1 MNGVPRL
8 RDRSRRPCPAALIVA
23 AWLSLPAPAAVAA
36 PGPPTL
42 ELSVARVRSLQL
54 SPALARGRVEH
65 RELATHGV
73 PIRGAYETVRI
84 GPDGAEEI
92 VASRHPTAPPQLHPS
107 QARIAAGAVPGLV
120 AAHREH
126 HGDGMGAEPELERPP
141 ELVYILVL
149 DQPVLAW
156 EAQLA
161 LTMWPEPS
169 RPTLWVSA
177 ATGRVL
183 RELEQV
189 RSSRARVFRENPS
202 KTPDPVEIEL
212 VDIHVTEAGLPLVGP
227 RVQSYNCVDDETD
240 EVSPWWE
247 EDECYPVQL
256 VRSDPNGDFLV
267 PTPDVIRSEENIAV
281 SDFYAELSMYVHAE
295 RFIEAMKSKGVL
307 EYRCGLAS
315 MLANVRSLEPSTLYD
330 WSPLN
335 NAYYT
340 DQCDPEEGP
349 TMLFGQ
355 GSQVDFGYDGDVVY
369 HELGHG
375 MVALLAPE
383 GLTDVRMRHDGT
395 LTDAPALNEAL
406 ADYFSVMITDD
417 PHLAEYV
424 GRFGSLSGGPY
435 IRDAENSKA
444 CPADTVGQA
453 HNDGEPFMAALWA
466 TRKRL
471 DAEGKAT
478 LDQVVLEALM
488 SLAPDADLEEASARV
503 TEAAERHAR
512 AGELS
517 DEELEL
523 LHRSLDARGLVDCPR
538 VITDPKRVRDGR
550 SMHLRRTSDGVYPFY
565 PGPMQL
571 RYEVPPDGHDMVV
584 TFTLKPSGSSDPV
597 EARVLVKRGDAPIE
611 FEYQLVAVDDPPV
624 DPPEDPAET
633 PVDPVQE
640 LVLVTGDW
648 DHELAGALV
657 SENDYVVEL
666 GGLEPGEVLHVSL
679 VNIAPDNAVASA
691 VTVRSST
698 EPPLPAETGTG
709 TGDESGSGSGT
720 GEPAAVDEVV
730 PGGATS
736 GCACAAPAG
745 RRDAGGT
752 GASLWGLGLVAL
764 LGLRRRTRRHD
775 RCAR

>member
-1 MNGVPRL
+1 MNGVSRL
-8 RDRSRRPCPAALIVA
+8 RDRSRPDRRTAARPCSPAWILA
-23 AWLSLPAPAAVAA
+23 AWLSLPVTTAVAA
-36 PGPPTL
+36 PGSPAL
-42 ELSVARVRSLQL
+42 ELSVARVRPLQL
-54 SPALARGRVEH
+54 SPALTQGRIEH

-73 PIRGAYETVRI
+73 PIRGAYETVRV
-84 GPDGAEEI
+84 GPDGAQEI
-92 VASRHPTAPPQLHPS
+92 LASRHPVAPPQLHPS
-107 QARIAAGAVPGLV
+107 QARIAAAAVPGLV
-120 AAHREH
+120 AAHRERH
-126 HGDGMGAEPELERPP
+126 DLGAEPELERPP

-161 LTMWPEPS
+161 LSMWPEPS
-169 RPTLWVSA
+169 RPTVWVSA

-183 RELEQV
+183 REIEQV
-189 RSSRARVFRENPS
+189 RSSRARVFHENPS
-202 KTPDPVEIEL
+202 KTPEPVEIEL
-212 VDIHVTEAGLPLVGP
+212 VDIHVTDAGHPLAGP
-227 RVQSYNCVDDETD
+227 RVQSYNCVDDEPE

-256 VRSDPNGDFLV
+256 VRSDGNGDFLV
-267 PTPDVIRSEENIAV
+267 PTPDVILAEENIEV
-281 SDFYAELSMYVHAE
+281 SDPYAELSMYVHAE
-295 RFIEAMKSKGVL
+295 RFIEAMKGKGVL

-375 MVALLAPE
+375 MVALLTPD
-383 GLTDVRMRHDGT
+383 GLTDLRMRHDGT
-395 LTDAPALNEAL
+395 LADASGLNEGL
-406 ADYFSVMITDD
+406 ADYFSIMMTDD
-417 PHLAEYV
+417 PYLAEYV
-424 GRFGSLSGGPY
+424 GRFGGLSGGPY
-435 IRDAENSKA
+435 IRDAQNSKA
-444 CPADTVGQA
+444 CPNDTVGQA

-471 DAEGKAT
+471 DADGKAT

-488 SLAPDADLEEASARV
+488 SMSPDADLEEGAARV
-503 TEAAERHAR
+503 TEAAERRAR

-517 DEELEL
+517 AEELEL
-523 LHRSLDARGLVDCPR
+523 LHRSFEARGLLDCPR

-550 SMHLRRTSDGVYPFY
+550 TMHLRRTDDGIHPFY

-571 RYEVPPDGHDMVV
+571 RYEVPPDAHDMVV
-584 TFTLKPSGSSDPV
+584 TFTLKPSSSSDPV
-597 EARVLVKRGDAPIE
+597 DARVLVKRGDSPIE

-624 DPPEDPAET
+624 DPPEDPSET

-640 LVLVTGDW
+640 VVLVTGDW
-648 DHELAGALV
+648 DHELAGTLV
-657 SENDYVVEL
+657 AENDYLVEL

-679 VNIAPDNAVASA
+679 VNITPDNAVASA
-691 VTVRSST
+691 VSVRSST

-709 TGDESGSGSGT
+709 DESGSGSET
-720 GEPAAVDEVV
+720 ADPAAVDEVM

-736 GCACAAPAG
+736 SCACAAGGAHWAAAAAWGLPLVFFLG
-745 RRDAGGT
+745 RRG
-752 GASLWGLGLVAL
+752 
-764 LGLRRRTRRHD
+764 RRRRQG
-775 RCAR
+775 